1 MDPNSNISVYGPKT
15 ASEYFVTPLTHGGYV
30 FTTYTLTPDSN
41 ITFSFNMFDDSDK
54 LVSLESKPI
63 NFPGVFA
70 ILSNN
75 TLLLAQPETTN
86 SWSLLVEELP
96 RIAISQDHGYGNL
109 QVNSS
114 IPKINS
120 VIPLAINSI
129 SITYYDQVDL
139 SNGNI
144 TIYQIIDS
152 KHAIIRQL
160 VTGDNNQYCS
170 LSSDGNSVIMNVISS
185 TFISPGQKYYVQVD
199 TDFVKSRSI
208 KDPLLGVQSC
218 IWQFSTDDIS
228 TNNMHTGK
236 KLTIS
241 VRN

>member
-1 MDPNSNISVYGPKT
+1 MCVKVRFLSSGSVLSLNTSEYMDPNSNISVYGPKT

-96 RIAISQDHGYGNL
+96 RIAINQDHGYGNL

-170 LSSDGNSVIMNVISS
+170 LSSDGNSVENTYSDYTVLMRTAFESEIS
-185 TFISPGQKYYVQVD
+185 
-199 TDFVKSRSI
+199 
-208 KDPLLGVQSC
+208 
-218 IWQFSTDDIS
+218 
-228 TNNMHTGK
+228 NTGCNAGHVNHN
-236 KLTIS
+236 S
-241 VRN
+241 GRH